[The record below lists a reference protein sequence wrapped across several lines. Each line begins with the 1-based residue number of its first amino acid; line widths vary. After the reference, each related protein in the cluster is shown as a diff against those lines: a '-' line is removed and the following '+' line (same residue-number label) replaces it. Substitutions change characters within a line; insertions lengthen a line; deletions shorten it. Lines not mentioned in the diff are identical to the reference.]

1 MINNCQN
8 FNSKTLA
15 LPHQI
20 DAINYIYKNNEVAL
34 FDEQG
39 LGKTKIVIDAL
50 CIAMKEGTIEG
61 VLVIAPMSL
70 LYNWEQEVCK
80 HSFLIPIVLKGS
92 AREKRYK
99 FLTGANFYIINYE
112 AVIAENQRIK
122 RFCKSRSV
130 AIVLDESARI
140 KDPKTKTA
148 QAIFQLAQYST
159 KRIIISGTPIANQPY
174 DLWSQYYFL
183 NHGELLGED
192 FKNFK
197 AKYDA
202 KSSDYENNLIALKRI
217 LNENSIRRLKSNVL
231 ELPEKQYD
239 NIFVSI
245 VGKQLEL
252 YEQLR
257 KELIIEITNIK
268 GDIVIDESNSIL
280 KKLLRLTQIVSNPYL
295 IDKSYSETPAK
306 FIMLDQILNTIV
318 NNGEKVVIWTC
329 FVENIITL
337 KKRYLSYSP
346 LVIYGDVPVK
356 ERSERVFQFQNSERN
371 KIIILNPAAAR
382 EGITLTKANHAIY
395 VDRNFNLVD
404 YLQSQD
410 RIHRISQEKPCY
422 IYKLIVQKTID
433 EYIDLLVDV
442 KSDIANFIQGD
453 RREIKKETFSF
464 LTNRSELLRILG
476 G

>member
-1 MINNCQN
+1 M
-8 FNSKTLA
+8 
-15 LPHQI
+15 
-20 DAINYIYKNNEVAL
+20 
-34 FDEQG
+34 
-39 LGKTKIVIDAL
+39 
-50 CIAMKEGTIEG
+50 
-61 VLVIAPMSL
+61 
-70 LYNWEQEVCK
+70 
-80 HSFLIPIVLKGS
+80 
-92 AREKRYK
+92 
-99 FLTGANFYIINYE
+99 
-112 AVIAENQRIK
+112 
-122 RFCKSRSV
+122 V
-130 AIVLDESARI
+130 AIL
-140 KDPKTKTA
+140 
-148 QAIFQLAQYST
+148 
-159 KRIIISGTPIANQPY
+159 
-174 DLWSQYYFL
+174 FL